1 MRTDLMPKQIDSF
14 REQGFLMVS
23 DFLDS
28 LELAE
33 LSADVDEAVL
43 AMGRS
48 KVSRDHDW
56 ERATV
61 TTTVSSHNA

>member
-1 MRTDLMPKQIDSF
+1 MRTELMPKQIDSF

-33 LSADVDEAVL
+33 LSAAMDEAVV
-43 AMGRS
+43 A
-48 KVSRDHDW
+48 W
-56 ERATV
+56 TAITV
-61 TTTVSSHNA
+61 VDSSGG

>member
-1 MRTDLMPKQIDSF
+1 MRTELMPKQNDSY
-14 REQGFLMVS
+14 RVQGCLMVS

-48 KVSRDHDW
+48 KVSRAYPI
-56 ERATV
+56 RC
-61 TTTVSSHNA
+61 

>member
-1 MRTDLMPKQIDSF
+1 MRTELMPKQIDSY

-28 LELAE
+28 LGLAE

-56 ERATV
+56 E
-61 TTTVSSHNA
+61 

>member
-1 MRTDLMPKQIDSF
+1 MRTELTPQQIDSY

-43 AMGRS
+43 VAM
-48 KVSRDHDW
+48 RDDKKAA
-56 ERATV
+56 EVVRET
-61 TTTVSSHNA
+61 